1 MTASAVLTLRV
12 TPALLKKLNKL
23 SKATDRT
30 RSRLAV
36 EALEAY
42 VDDQAWQVAAIEEGV
57 HADDAGDV
65 VPEEDVVRWVKS
77 WGSKRELPK
86 PKPKKR

>member
-1 MTASAVLTLRV
+1 MTASAVLTLRI

-42 VDDQAWQVAAIEEGV
+42 VDDQAWQVAAIEEGLQ
-57 HADDAGDV
+57 DAQAGNL
-65 VPEEDVVRWVKS
+65 VPEEDVIRWVKS
-77 WGSKRELPK
+77 WGSKRELPR
-86 PKPKKR
+86 PKKKR